1 MPYLYAQAVYTHE
14 TGVPTMRAMVL
25 EFPEDIP
32 CASLDRQ
39 YMLGDRLLVAPVFT
53 KEGDVDYYLPQ
64 GTWTNL
70 LDNRVVEGG
79 SWQHEVH
86 DFMSLPLMVRENTLL
101 PVGADDQQVEY
112 DYGKDLT
119 LHLFALKDQAH
130 TDVKDRYGNDLLQAW
145 ANNQDGRVT
154 LTFAGKAQGLRVLLR
169 NIHQVQDLSG
179 AKAEDTPLGL
189 CLQVNDSLEPVT
201 FSL

>member
-1 MPYLYAQAVYTHE
+1 M
-14 TGVPTMRAMVL
+14 
-25 EFPEDIP
+25 
-32 CASLDRQ
+32 
-39 YMLGDRLLVAPVFT
+39 
-53 KEGDVDYYLPQ
+53 
-64 GTWTNL
+64 

-101 PVGADDQQVEY
+101 PVGTDDQQVEY